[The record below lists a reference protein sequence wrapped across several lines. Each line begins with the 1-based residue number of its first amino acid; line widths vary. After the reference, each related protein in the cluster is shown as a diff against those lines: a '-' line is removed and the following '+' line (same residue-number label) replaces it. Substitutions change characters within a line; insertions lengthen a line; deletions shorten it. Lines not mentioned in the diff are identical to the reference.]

1 MPSPLGH
8 ALAGLTVHV
17 ISANDGTA
25 LASRR
30 RAGVAVA
37 AGVVP
42 DLDLLLRLVDGRNH
56 HQAESHSL
64 GCALLAAG
72 LAFVVARWRRW
83 AEPPSLAVVAGFAWA
98 SHLVLDYLGR
108 DTHPPIGIM
117 AFWPVSQ
124 SYFKFPWPIFLDIG
138 RTLEWK
144 TVVNNVVAI
153 TWETVL
159 LAPLLYFI
167 WRRRSRALSDRMGS
181 HA

>member
-1 MPSPLGH
+1 
-8 ALAGLTVHV
+8 
-17 ISANDGTA
+17 
-25 LASRR
+25 
-30 RAGVAVA
+30 
-37 AGVVP
+37 
-42 DLDLLLRLVDGRNH
+42 
-56 HQAESHSL
+56 
-64 GCALLAAG
+64 
-72 LAFVVARWRRW
+72 
-83 AEPPSLAVVAGFAWA
+83 
-98 SHLVLDYLGR
+98 
-108 DTHPPIGIM
+108 M